1 MNKNKIRVI
10 TAALLV
16 GISTVFAS
24 AAGAKAEGWWE
35 SFEGEYGTKL
45 TRDWTFGLSDRFPSA
60 VSDNDLVNFFAF
72 RDELPK
78 EVPLFAPYTDEEIAA
93 SEVKIYVSPD
103 GNDSNPG
110 TIEKPFK
117 TVEKAIMYA
126 SNVVSRQGGMTI
138 YLREGTYT
146 VPNGMQIDEKLNGS
160 NEHPTFISSYPG
172 EKATVTTAM
181 SIKGSQMKTVRE
193 LNDEVGMRKIR
204 ETYHDKVYAVSLKD
218 LGYTDFGTFSGT
230 LRPTLYIDGA
240 QYQLARWPNAEYTGM
255 KNYKK
260 SPYGVVEVGDVTTAG
275 GKTGPYTGDRGIG
288 FEFVMSS
295 KRPLEWEN
303 DGNIWMYGWVYEEWE
318 KQHWQVD
325 YFNPELNSVKSKTR
339 CNYGALYQG
348 ENSYYFYN
356 VLEEM
361 DMPGEFYID
370 IKTGMLYLFPINDL
384 ADAEVLVN
392 TTKSNGVTLNR
403 TSHVVVNGITIDTVS
418 VNGLSTSQANHCIVQ
433 DIEVKNC
440 GNFAVYMSGANN
452 GLISSRTTGNVDFAS
467 SDGATVYRYIPTR
480 NFAQNNIINNG
491 TIKSNFGCQDI
502 LSHNLVTGALT
513 HAMYLN
519 RCSESIFEYNEIV
532 GGPNTNLDAGMIY
545 NGGGP
550 LVRNNHLRYNYLNR
564 ATEVIRNN
572 PCGIYIDDLAGYTFS
587 YGNISR
593 EARYHIHGGSCNIVW
608 NNINIDDGNKTG
620 FQNSDNYR
628 LTAERWQGM
637 VTSYVDNRWIG
648 MTYSLLHMDLDQRN
662 IHDEEYQSLMMQHQY
677 ELHEDT
683 YVRED
688 ALDPLGSYMARPK
701 YNWYENNLNVF
712 TKNGSLTAREV
723 KSVFK
728 DNYSIDYDPG
738 FEDYENGIYNISAE
752 DLHKID
758 DDFEELPP
766 QQMMGRVVDPLLRTY
781 DVPVGKP
788 SLISPVNTLD
798 TPIYQFGS
806 CEFTWTRAF
815 GASVYQVELSTTPDF
830 SNIVKTKR
838 TQQPHAVV
846 DGLETGKTYYWRVI
860 VEVWTHQLDMTPVIS
875 ETGMFRMSTEEEF
888 IKDGELDVSDL
899 LNKVDEFKEK
909 LVLITEDYKKDLEK
923 PESERVYTKDPEPV
937 LNAIIDEKVKKIN
950 AIKLPAEK
958 QAVSDDFETSLTVA
972 WQSCV
977 KPTTYDLVEE
987 NPNVEDW
994 KVTGNATL
1002 EKNTDGLV
1010 IDTRTGD
1017 PMVMAN
1023 VGIIRPLTTFKVR
1036 MKYDELASWVTIQL
1050 AQEDIALQGPTRG
1063 SSYFIVFKTDLIE
1076 FQRYLQNT
1084 VDDVKYG
1091 GVMEQFTNNNQFLTD
1106 NQWVDCEWTLTYT
1119 EKGPNFKF
1127 SMDGVEKFNVTDEH
1141 APNYFF
1147 TSVGFKTQVAT
1158 GKTYIAPVKEVD
1170 YAVKTEEE
1178 LKATV
1183 AKITADYKKDLEK
1196 PEAERVYLDDPTSAL
1211 TALVESKRGEMAG
1224 KKADEIQP
1232 IKEAVEEAITLE
1244 WQKHI
1249 KGGVFDIAKE
1259 LSDVKKWNVSADGDK
1274 VTQNGTEL
1282 KFTANGTHT
1291 LYTSAEDMLI
1301 RPNVNYKAKVK
1312 VEKVD
1317 GWGTLQLM
1325 QVGNTAAAPT
1335 RGIETIIVFK
1345 SDLIELQRYPRLN
1358 EEEGIPIVA
1367 DVENNNTII
1376 KPGEWFEID
1385 YKLTYTDN
1393 GPNISFSIGGNE
1405 LFNWTDEDAA
1415 GRIYDNLGLSP
1426 DKANGTMW
1434 LDVIK

>member
-1 MNKNKIRVI
+1 MNKNKIRVL

-35 SFEGEYGTKL
+35 SYEGEYGTKL
-45 TRDWTFGLSDRFPSA
+45 TRDWTLGVPNRFPSA
-60 VSDNDLVNFFAF
+60 VSDNALENFFAF

-78 EVPLFAPYTDEEIAA
+78 EIPLFAPYTDEEIAA
-93 SEVKIYVSPD
+93 SEIKLYVSLD
-103 GNDSNPG
+103 GNDQNPG
-110 TIEKPFK
+110 TIEKPFR
-117 TVEKAIMYA
+117 TVERAVAYA
-126 SNVVSRQGGMTI
+126 SNIVSKKGGITI
-138 YLREGTYT
+138 YIREGTYT
-146 VPNGMQIDEKLNGS
+146 APSGVTIDEKLNGS
-160 NEHPTFISSYPG
+160 AEHPTFISSYPG
-172 EKATVTTAM
+172 EKVTITTAM
-181 SIKGSQMKTVRE
+181 SVKGSQMKTVKE
-193 LNDEVGMRKIR
+193 LNDEVGMRKIKDI
-204 ETYHDKVYAVSLKD
+204 YQDKVYAVSLKD
-218 LGYTDFGTFSGT
+218 LGYTDFGTFTNT
-230 LRPTLYIDGA
+230 LRPTLYIDGI
-240 QYQLARWPNAEYTGM
+240 QYQLSRWPNVEYTGM
-255 KNYKK
+255 KKYEK
-260 SPYGVVEVGDVTTAG
+260 SPYGVVEVGDVTMDA
-275 GKTGPYTGDRGIG
+275 GKTGGYTGKRGIG

-303 DGNIWMYGWVYEEWE
+303 DGNIWMYGWVYEEWD
-318 KQHWQVD
+318 KHHWQID
-325 YFNPELNSVKSKTR
+325 YFNPELNSVKSKTE
-339 CNYGALYQG
+339 CSYGALYQN

-370 IKTGMLYLFPINDL
+370 VKTGMLYLFPINDIS
-384 ADAEVLVN
+384 DSEILVN
-392 TTKSNGVTLNR
+392 TTQANGITIYR
-403 TSHVVVNGITIDTVS
+403 ASYIVVNGVTIDTVS
-418 VNGLSTSQANHCIVQ
+418 NIGVNAGYTIDHCLLQ
-433 DIEVKNC
+433 DIEVKNTG
-440 GNFAVYMSGANN
+440 GNAVTMSGTQC
-452 GLISSRTTGNVDFAS
+452 GMVSSLLTGNVDFFNP
-467 SDGATVYRYIPTR
+467 GPYRYDRIPTN
-480 NFAQNNIINNG
+480 NFAQNNIVNNG
-491 TIKSNFGCQDI
+491 TLRTGFG
-502 LSHNLVTGALT
+502 LRNVFSHNLVTGALT
-513 HAMYLN
+513 HAMYYHT
-519 RCSESIFEYNEIV
+519 SAETIFEYNEIV

-545 NGGGP
+545 HGGDIDT
-550 LVRNNHLRYNYLNR
+550 RANQIRYNYLNR
-564 ATEVIRNN
+564 ATETIRSN
-572 PCGIYIDDLAGYTFS
+572 PCGIYIDDLSSWAFA

-593 EARYHIHGGSCNIVW
+593 EARYHLHGGNNIILW
-608 NNINIDDGNKTG
+608 NNINVDGGTKTA
-620 FQNSDNYR
+620 FSNSDNYR
-628 LTAERWQGM
+628 LTSARWGDM
-637 VTSYVDNRWIG
+637 VMSYLNTSWVGSPFSVFR
-648 MTYSLLHMDLDQRN
+648 LDLDQRY
-662 IHDEEYQSLMMQHQY
+662 IHDEEYETLMMQHQY
-677 ELHEDT
+677 ERWEDT
-683 YVRED
+683 YILED
-688 ALDPLGSYMARPK
+688 AFDPLGSYMARPK
-701 YNWYENNLNVF
+701 YNWYENNLSVF
-712 TKNGSLTAREV
+712 QRNGELTQREV

-766 QQMMGRVVDPLLRTY
+766 QEMMGRVVDPLLRTRE
-781 DVPVGKP
+781 VPVGKP
-788 SLISPVNTLD
+788 ILVSPVSTLD
-798 TPIYQFGS
+798 TPIYLLGS
-806 CEFTWTRAF
+806 CELTWTRAF
-815 GASVYQVELSTTPDF
+815 GASVYQVEVSTTPDF
-830 SNIVKTKR
+830 SNIVQTIR
-838 TQQPHAVV
+838 TQQPHAVAK
-846 DGLETGKTYYWRVI
+846 DLEQGQTYYWRVI
-860 VEVWTHQLDMTPVIS
+860 VEVWTHEFDMTPVIS
-875 ETGMFRMSTEEEF
+875 DTGMFRMSTEEEF

-899 LNKVDEFKEK
+899 LNKVDDYKEK
-909 LVLITEDYKKDLEK
+909 VVKISEDYKKDLEK
-923 PESERVYTKDPEPV
+923 PESERAYTKDPEPV

-950 AIKLPAEK
+950 AIKLPTEK
-958 QAVSDDFETSLTVA
+958 QAVSDDFATSFTVA

-994 KVTGNATL
+994 KVTGSATL

-1091 GVMEQFTNNNQFLTD
+1091 GVMEQFTNNNQFISSD
-1106 NQWVDCEWTLTYT
+1106 RWVDCEWTLTYT

-1127 SMDGVEKFNVTDEH
+1127 LMDGVEKFNVTDEH
-1141 APNYFF
+1141 APKYFF